1 MAKTI
6 HGVFTDYCEIPEIT
20 ADMVGTGYCSIP
32 VKVTGFWGDA
42 ITIYL
47 RRNST
52 YDQPLWLADVRHS
65 SGGTERGF
73 DPLVQEMNFG
83 RAVIRS
89 VEHAK
94 WIIVHQQGV
103 LEDIYQSNVA
113 EYKAYE
119 EKQRQENEARLAEDP
134 ELGVH
139 VAAVM
144 VKIAISN
151 IRTPPFASVMTILV
165 YERNAEKHCLSFT
178 GVKLTSGNR
187 LSFYFN
193 GNKVGKDDL
202 IRLLA
207 LRSNRTVL
215 KG

>member
-6 HGVFTDYCEIPEIT
+6 HGVFTDYCDIQEIT
-20 ADMVGTGYCSIP
+20 ADMVGTGGYVGIP
-32 VKVTGFWGDA
+32 VKVTGFWGEA
-42 ITIYL
+42 ITINL
-47 RRNST
+47 RRDPRNI
-52 YDQPLWLADVRHS
+52 WLAEVRHS